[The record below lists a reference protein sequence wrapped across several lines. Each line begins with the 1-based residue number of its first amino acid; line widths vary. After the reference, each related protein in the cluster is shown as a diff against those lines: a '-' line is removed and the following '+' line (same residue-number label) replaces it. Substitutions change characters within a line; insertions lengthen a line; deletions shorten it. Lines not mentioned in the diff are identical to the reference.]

1 MSGQENQALVLP
13 RRNGEPAGL
22 LGRIPAARWL
32 RCTCASAVGSQL
44 CPEWGC
50 AVSPSLPSL
59 RNGRR
64 ASSAAFLV
72 WVSWSIRWHRAR
84 GALQRGPGVQPA
96 AQCNVHSSLCM
107 LASPADQLRVVGA
120 STRCKTWGGGG
131 PRDGQCPRKHLPKI
145 VYCARCHLTV
155 YRSNT
160 PDAFTVKSGCAV
172 GFRFTERLVSVC
184 CGFRAS
190 EPPVFF

>member
-1 MSGQENQALVLP
+1 MGKQALSPVAIYCGAARTVKAILHVWTRKP
-13 RRNGEPAGL
+13 GPGFAEAEREPAGL

-145 VYCARCHLTV
+145 VYCARCRLNV
-155 YRSNT
+155 YRSN
-160 PDAFTVKSGCAV
+160 
-172 GFRFTERLVSVC
+172 
-184 CGFRAS
+184 RARCFHS
-190 EPPVFF
+190 